1 MHEYFAISVHFVVFY
16 TVFNQK
22 PWHFA
27 TFSRKIIRL
36 SDNLGEVMITQ
47 RFHHFITRQYYLLLK
62 TDILRRGSNLQFIR
76 SRSYVP
82 LTIASMRI
90 ITKLISIELDA
101 YSLGFARI
109 ERDAGKALQLDRMN
123 LLVALSWRQ
132 IYLRYLIGMNVTRIG
147 NLKVDIAAAF
157 LSRCISH
164 RGSFF

>member
-47 RFHHFITRQYYLLLK
+47 RFHHFITHQNYLLLK
-62 TDILRRGSNLQFIR
+62 TDVLRRGSNLQFIR
-76 SRSYVP
+76 SWSYVP

-90 ITKLISIELDA
+90 ITKLITFS
-101 YSLGFARI
+101 SLNA
-109 ERDAGKALQLDRMN
+109 Q
-123 LLVALSWRQ
+123 LSWLQVRKV
-132 IYLRYLIGMNVTRIG
+132 RS
-147 NLKVDIAAAF
+147 NLVKAEMRV
-157 LSRCISH
+157 L
-164 RGSFF
+164 

>member
-27 TFSRKIIRL
+27 TFSRKITRL

-47 RFHHFITRQYYLLLK
+47 RFHHFITRQNYLLLK
-62 TDILRRGSNLQFIR
+62 TNVLRRGSNLQFIR

-90 ITKLISIELDA
+90 ITKLITFS
-101 YSLGFARI
+101 SLNA
-109 ERDAGKALQLDRMN
+109 Q
-123 LLVALSWRQ
+123 LSWLQVRKV
-132 IYLRYLIGMNVTRIG
+132 RS
-147 NLKVDIAAAF
+147 NLVKAEMRV
-157 LSRCISH
+157 L
-164 RGSFF
+164 

>member
-36 SDNLGEVMITQ
+36 SDNLREVMITQ

-62 TDILRRGSNLQFIR
+62 TDVLRRGSNLQFIR
-76 SRSYVP
+76 SWSYVP

-90 ITKLISIELDA
+90 ITKLITFS
-101 YSLGFARI
+101 SLN
-109 ERDAGKALQLDRMN
+109 EQ
-123 LLVALSWRQ
+123 LSWLQVRKVRSNLVKAEMRVLQ
-132 IYLRYLIGMNVTRIG
+132 KTQKNLIIYYIKRSEILLIGVSGLFI
-147 NLKVDIAAAF
+147 F
-157 LSRCISH
+157 
-164 RGSFF
+164 

>member
-36 SDNLGEVMITQ
+36 SDNLREVMITQ
-47 RFHHFITRQYYLLLK
+47 RFHHFITRQNYLLLK

-76 SRSYVP
+76 SWSYVP

-90 ITKLISIELDA
+90 ITKLITFS
-101 YSLGFARI
+101 SLN
-109 ERDAGKALQLDRMN
+109 EQ
-123 LLVALSWRQ
+123 LSWLQVRKVRSNLVKAEMRVLQ
-132 IYLRYLIGMNVTRIG
+132 KTQKNLIIYYIKRSEI
-147 NLKVDIAAAF
+147 
-157 LSRCISH
+157 LSVGFSGLFI
-164 RGSFF
+164 F

>member
-47 RFHHFITRQYYLLLK
+47 RFYHFITRQYYLLLK
-62 TDILRRGSNLQFIR
+62 TDVLRRGSNLQFIR

-82 LTIASMRI
+82 LTIALMRI
-90 ITKLISIELDA
+90 ITKLITFS
-101 YSLGFARI
+101 SLN
-109 ERDAGKALQLDRMN
+109 EQ
-123 LLVALSWRQ
+123 LSWLQVRKVRSNLVKAEMRVLQ
-132 IYLRYLIGMNVTRIG
+132 KTQKNLIIYYIKRSEILLIGVSGLFI
-147 NLKVDIAAAF
+147 F
-157 LSRCISH
+157 
-164 RGSFF
+164 

>member
-47 RFHHFITRQYYLLLK
+47 RFHHFITRQNYLLLK
-62 TDILRRGSNLQFIR
+62 TNVLRRGSNLQFIR

-90 ITKLISIELDA
+90 ITKQITFS
-101 YSLGFARI
+101 SLNA
-109 ERDAGKALQLDRMN
+109 Q
-123 LLVALSWRQ
+123 LSWLQVRKV
-132 IYLRYLIGMNVTRIG
+132 RS
-147 NLKVDIAAAF
+147 NLVKAEMRV
-157 LSRCISH
+157 L
-164 RGSFF
+164 

>member
-47 RFHHFITRQYYLLLK
+47 RFHHFITCQNYLLLK
-62 TDILRRGSNLQFIR
+62 TDVLRRGSNLQFIR
-76 SRSYVP
+76 SWSYVP

-90 ITKLISIELDA
+90 ITKLITFS
-101 YSLGFARI
+101 SLNA
-109 ERDAGKALQLDRMN
+109 Q
-123 LLVALSWRQ
+123 LSWLQVRKV
-132 IYLRYLIGMNVTRIG
+132 RS
-147 NLKVDIAAAF
+147 NLVKAEMRV
-157 LSRCISH
+157 L
-164 RGSFF
+164 

>member
-47 RFHHFITRQYYLLLK
+47 RFHHSITRQNYLLLK
-62 TDILRRGSNLQFIR
+62 TDVLRRGSNLQFIR

-82 LTIASMRI
+82 LTIALMRI
-90 ITKLISIELDA
+90 ITKLITFS
-101 YSLGFARI
+101 SLNA
-109 ERDAGKALQLDRMN
+109 Q
-123 LLVALSWRQ
+123 LSWLQVRKV
-132 IYLRYLIGMNVTRIG
+132 RS
-147 NLKVDIAAAF
+147 NLVKAEMRV
-157 LSRCISH
+157 L
-164 RGSFF
+164 

>member
-27 TFSRKIIRL
+27 TFSRKIICL

-62 TDILRRGSNLQFIR
+62 TDVLRRGSNLQFIR

-90 ITKLISIELDA
+90 ITKLITFS
-101 YSLGFARI
+101 SLNA
-109 ERDAGKALQLDRMN
+109 Q
-123 LLVALSWRQ
+123 LSWLQVRKV
-132 IYLRYLIGMNVTRIG
+132 RS
-147 NLKVDIAAAF
+147 NLVKAEMRV
-157 LSRCISH
+157 L
-164 RGSFF
+164 

>member
-36 SDNLGEVMITQ
+36 SDNLREVMITQ

-76 SRSYVP
+76 SWSYVP

-90 ITKLISIELDA
+90 ITKLITFS
-101 YSLGFARI
+101 SLN
-109 ERDAGKALQLDRMN
+109 EQ
-123 LLVALSWRQ
+123 LSWLQVRKVRSNLVKAEMRVLQ
-132 IYLRYLIGMNVTRIG
+132 KTQKNLIIYYIKRSEILLIGVSGLFI
-147 NLKVDIAAAF
+147 F
-157 LSRCISH
+157 
-164 RGSFF
+164 

>member
-47 RFHHFITRQYYLLLK
+47 RFHHFITRQNYLLLK
-62 TDILRRGSNLQFIR
+62 TDVLRRGSNLQFIR

-82 LTIASMRI
+82 LTIALMRI
-90 ITKLISIELDA
+90 ITKLITFS
-101 YSLGFARI
+101 SLNT
-109 ERDAGKALQLDRMN
+109 Q
-123 LLVALSWRQ
+123 LSWLQVRKV
-132 IYLRYLIGMNVTRIG
+132 RS
-147 NLKVDIAAAF
+147 NLVKAEMRV
-157 LSRCISH
+157 L
-164 RGSFF
+164 

>member
-47 RFHHFITRQYYLLLK
+47 RFHHFITRENYLLLK
-62 TDILRRGSNLQFIR
+62 TDVLRRGSNLQFIR

-82 LTIASMRI
+82 LTIALMRI
-90 ITKLISIELDA
+90 ITKLITFS
-101 YSLGFARI
+101 SLNA
-109 ERDAGKALQLDRMN
+109 Q
-123 LLVALSWRQ
+123 LSWLQVRKV
-132 IYLRYLIGMNVTRIG
+132 RS
-147 NLKVDIAAAF
+147 NLVKAEMRV
-157 LSRCISH
+157 L
-164 RGSFF
+164 

>member
-47 RFHHFITRQYYLLLK
+47 RFHHFITRENYLLLK
-62 TDILRRGSNLQFIR
+62 TDVLRRGSNLQFIR
-76 SRSYVP
+76 SRSYIP

-90 ITKLISIELDA
+90 ITKLITFS
-101 YSLGFARI
+101 SLNT
-109 ERDAGKALQLDRMN
+109 Q
-123 LLVALSWRQ
+123 LSWLQVRKV
-132 IYLRYLIGMNVTRIG
+132 RS
-147 NLKVDIAAAF
+147 NLVKAEMRV
-157 LSRCISH
+157 L
-164 RGSFF
+164 

>member
-47 RFHHFITRQYYLLLK
+47 RFHHFITRQNYLLLK
-62 TDILRRGSNLQFIR
+62 TNVLRRGSNLQFIR

-82 LTIASMRI
+82 LTIALMRI
-90 ITKLISIELDA
+90 ITKLITFS
-101 YSLGFARI
+101 SLNA
-109 ERDAGKALQLDRMN
+109 Q
-123 LLVALSWRQ
+123 LSWLQVRKV
-132 IYLRYLIGMNVTRIG
+132 RS
-147 NLKVDIAAAF
+147 NLVKAEMRV
-157 LSRCISH
+157 L
-164 RGSFF
+164 

>member
-47 RFHHFITRQYYLLLK
+47 RFHHFITRQNYLLLK
-62 TDILRRGSNLQFIR
+62 TDVLRRDSNLQFIR
-76 SRSYVP
+76 SWSYVP

-90 ITKLISIELDA
+90 ITKLITFS
-101 YSLGFARI
+101 SLNA
-109 ERDAGKALQLDRMN
+109 Q
-123 LLVALSWRQ
+123 LSWLQVRKV
-132 IYLRYLIGMNVTRIG
+132 RS
-147 NLKVDIAAAF
+147 NLVKAEMRV
-157 LSRCISH
+157 L
-164 RGSFF
+164 

>member
-47 RFHHFITRQYYLLLK
+47 MFHHFITRQNYLLLK
-62 TDILRRGSNLQFIR
+62 TDVLRRGSNLQFIR
-76 SRSYVP
+76 SWSYVP

-90 ITKLISIELDA
+90 ITKLITFS
-101 YSLGFARI
+101 SLNA
-109 ERDAGKALQLDRMN
+109 Q
-123 LLVALSWRQ
+123 LSWLQVRKV
-132 IYLRYLIGMNVTRIG
+132 RS
-147 NLKVDIAAAF
+147 NLVKAEMRV
-157 LSRCISH
+157 L
-164 RGSFF
+164 

>member
-1 MHEYFAISVHFVVFY
+1 MHEYFAISVHLVVFY

-47 RFHHFITRQYYLLLK
+47 RFHHFITRQNYLLLK
-62 TDILRRGSNLQFIR
+62 TDVLRRGSNLQFIR

-90 ITKLISIELDA
+90 ITKLITFS
-101 YSLGFARI
+101 SLNA
-109 ERDAGKALQLDRMN
+109 Q
-123 LLVALSWRQ
+123 LSWLQVRKV
-132 IYLRYLIGMNVTRIG
+132 RS
-147 NLKVDIAAAF
+147 NLVKAEMRV
-157 LSRCISH
+157 L
-164 RGSFF
+164 

>member
-62 TDILRRGSNLQFIR
+62 TDVLRRGSNLQFIR

-82 LTIASMRI
+82 LTIALMRI
-90 ITKLISIELDA
+90 ITKLITFS
-101 YSLGFARI
+101 SLNAQFSWLQVRKV
-109 ERDAGKALQLDRMN
+109 RSNLVKAEMRVL
-123 LLVALSWRQ
+123 
-132 IYLRYLIGMNVTRIG
+132 
-147 NLKVDIAAAF
+147 
-157 LSRCISH
+157 
-164 RGSFF
+164 

>member
-47 RFHHFITRQYYLLLK
+47 RFHHFITRQNYLLLK
-62 TDILRRGSNLQFIR
+62 TDVLRRGSNLQFIR
-76 SRSYVP
+76 SRSYAP

-90 ITKLISIELDA
+90 ITKQITFF
-101 YSLGFARI
+101 SLNA
-109 ERDAGKALQLDRMN
+109 Q
-123 LLVALSWRQ
+123 LSWLQVRKV
-132 IYLRYLIGMNVTRIG
+132 RS
-147 NLKVDIAAAF
+147 NLVKAEMRV
-157 LSRCISH
+157 L
-164 RGSFF
+164 

>member
-62 TDILRRGSNLQFIR
+62 TDVLRRGSNLQFIR

-90 ITKLISIELDA
+90 ITKLITFS
-101 YSLGFARI
+101 SLNA
-109 ERDAGKALQLDRMN
+109 Q
-123 LLVALSWRQ
+123 LSWLQVRSNLVKAEMRVLQ
-132 IYLRYLIGMNVTRIG
+132 KTQKNLIIYYIKR
-147 NLKVDIAAAF
+147 
-157 LSRCISH
+157 
-164 RGSFF
+164 

>member
-47 RFHHFITRQYYLLLK
+47 RFHHFITRQNYLLLK
-62 TDILRRGSNLQFIR
+62 TDVLRRGSNLQFIR
-76 SRSYVP
+76 SWSYVP

-90 ITKLISIELDA
+90 ITKLITFS
-101 YSLGFARI
+101 SLNA
-109 ERDAGKALQLDRMN
+109 Q
-123 LLVALSWRQ
+123 LSWLQVRKV
-132 IYLRYLIGMNVTRIG
+132 RS
-147 NLKVDIAAAF
+147 NLVKAEMRVLQKTQKKSHNILYKEVGDSIDRGLWPLYF
-157 LSRCISH
+157 LANRH
-164 RGSFF
+164 